1 MRMRGAAAEEGRK
14 EGRRAC
20 CMLAM
25 GKVLCRGTKHLG
37 CGLQRGMNVSEY
49 KLLTERERK
58 KGRDQKRSM
67 TFVPWLAI

>member
-1 MRMRGAAAEEGRK
+1 
-14 EGRRAC
+14 
-20 CMLAM
+20 MLAM

-58 KGRDQKRSM
+58 RKRPEEKHDFCTLVGNIVRSEVASM
-67 TFVPWLAI
+67 SRLKLRGIHA